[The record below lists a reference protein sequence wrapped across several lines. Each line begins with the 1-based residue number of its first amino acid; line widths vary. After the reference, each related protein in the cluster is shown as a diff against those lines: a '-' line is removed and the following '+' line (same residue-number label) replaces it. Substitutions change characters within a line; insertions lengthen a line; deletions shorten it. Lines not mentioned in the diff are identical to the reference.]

1 MTWQHVYPVNDLKE
15 HDTESL
21 NCDCEP
27 RIDWEYHIVIHNAW
41 DMREAQEF
49 INSNHAQPKTNND

>member
-1 MTWQHVYPVNDLKE
+1 MEWQHVYPVNDLKK

-21 NCDCEP
+21 HCQCEP
-27 RIDWEYHIVIHNAW
+27 EIDWENMIVIHNAW

-49 INSNHAQPKTNND
+49 INGDNA